1 MPATSSPS
9 AGRPDTVAAMPG
21 RFSISVPDR
30 RGPSDPW
37 FSIGTLDV
45 TTTVFVVILGVASM
59 FMWAL
64 EGPQHQRVR
73 GAVPARPDKVLD
85 GQVWRIATWPQAN
98 DLSQGQAIWF
108 VVTLAILW
116 YFGSALEGLLGRN
129 QFAVFLALIV
139 VIPGIVGAL
148 INLPQ
153 AGLRPVELCVFLVFV
168 AEYPFARFFFNIP
181 AWVFGAVILGI
192 EVIQL
197 LGDRNERGIIFLFT
211 SLAVAA
217 VTARTMGLL
226 HELPWIPAL
235 PIGNRRSPRR
245 RTQALARQLEQRR
258 RRGGRRA
265 VDHDRA
271 DRPGAHAAV
280 APPAPGSPALVDE
293 RSGRARRPAR
303 QDLGGR
309 HGRPRRRREAPPQ
322 RALQADAQPQVGSL
336 AHDQITDETHTRCA

>member
-59 FMWAL
+59 LTWAL
-64 EGPQHQRVR
+64 EGPQHKVFF
-73 GAVPARPDKVLD
+73 ALLLDPDKVLD

-108 VVTLAILW
+108 VVTLVILW
-116 YFGSALEGLLGRN
+116 YFGSALERLLGRN
-129 QFAVFLALIV
+129 QFAVFLVLIV
-139 VIPGIVGAL
+139 VIPGIVGTL

-168 AEYPFARFFFNIP
+168 AEYPFARFVFNIP

-197 LGDRNERGIIFLFT
+197 LGDRNERGIIFLFS

-235 PIGNRRSPRR
+235 PIGSRRSTSR
-245 RTQALARQLEQRR
+245 RTKRS
-258 RRGGRRA
+258 RGSSSSGGGEVVAGPWTTTGRSGPVRT
-265 VDHDRA
+265 
-271 DRPGAHAAV
+271 PPSLPQ
-280 APPAPGSPALVDE
+280 PPAPPPSTTSDQVELDALLDKISAVGMDGLDADE
-293 RSGRARRPAR
+293 KRRLNELSKR
-303 QDLGGR
+303 MR
-309 HGRPRRRREAPPQ
+309 NRK
-322 RALQADAQPQVGSL
+322 
-336 AHDQITDETHTRCA
+336 